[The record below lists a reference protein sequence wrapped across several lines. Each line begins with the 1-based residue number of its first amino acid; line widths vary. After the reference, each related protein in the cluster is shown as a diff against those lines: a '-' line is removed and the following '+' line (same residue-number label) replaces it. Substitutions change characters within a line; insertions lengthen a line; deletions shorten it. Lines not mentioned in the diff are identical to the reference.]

1 MKRGG
6 NGRRR
11 LLLPVL
17 GRHVAWE
24 FMRTFALTMLAF
36 MSIYLLAD
44 FFDRF
49 DSFLQNDASAGAI
62 VRLFLYKMPLI
73 TTQVTPLAVLAGGLI
88 GLGLLARQNEFVAMR
103 ACGVSIWQV
112 LAPLVALSVLICIA
126 TFAWNETAV
135 PASARRWH
143 EVWNQEIKRRTSSSV
158 FTGREFWYHGGAGF
172 YNVNRVVPRHGQLL
186 GLTVY
191 QIGSDFR
198 PTRVIRAESATWN
211 GDSWELKNPRTLEFD
226 SNPSREVTGTP
237 EGFVLPETLED
248 FRVVSVEAEEYSY
261 RMLRDQIASLQA
273 KGVDASESWV
283 DLHLKVA
290 LPIASLV
297 LMLVA
302 VPLAARGTRVTS
314 LPAAVGLGFVIGF
327 SYFIVLAF
335 ARALGQTGALPPLVA
350 AWTSN
355 VVFVFI
361 GAYHLL
367 GSD

>member
-1 MKRGG
+1 MTD
-6 NGRRR
+6 RRK

-17 GRHVAWE
+17 GRHVGIE
-24 FMRTFALTMLAF
+24 FLRTFALTMLAF
-36 MSIYLLAD
+36 VSIYLLAD

-49 DSFLQNDASAGAI
+49 DDFLRNDATLSAIA
-62 VRLFLYKMPLI
+62 RLFLFKTPIML
-73 TTQVTPLAVLAGGLI
+73 TQVAPLAVLSGGLI

-112 LAPLVALSVLICIA
+112 LTPLALLATLICGI
-126 TFAWNETAV
+126 TFLWNESVV

-143 EVWNQEIKRRTSSSV
+143 QVWNQEIKQKANAGV

-172 YNVNRVVPRHGQLL
+172 YNVNRVVPRRQQLI
-186 GLTVY
+186 GLTIY
-191 QIGSDFR
+191 QLGDDFR
-198 PTRVIRAESATWN
+198 PARVIRADSATWT
-211 GDSWELKNPRTLEFD
+211 GQGWELQHPRTLEFD
-226 SNPSREVTGTP
+226 AEPSREVAGTP
-237 EGFVLPETLED
+237 AGFVLPETLDD
-248 FRVVSVEAEEYSY
+248 FRVVSVEAEEFSY

-290 LPIASLV
+290 LPVASLV

-302 VPLAARGTRVTS
+302 VPLAARGTRVSS

-327 SYFIVLAF
+327 AYFIVLAF
-335 ARALGQTGALPPLVA
+335 ARALGQTGALPPLLA

-355 VVFVFI
+355 LLFVLI

>member
-1 MKRGG
+1 MTA
-6 NGRRR
+6 RRR
-11 LLLPVL
+11 LFLPVI
-17 GRHVAWE
+17 GRHVSIE
-24 FMRTFALTMLAF
+24 FVRTFALTMLAF
-36 MSIYLLAD
+36 LAIYVLAD

-49 DSFLQNDASAGAI
+49 DSFLQHDASLSAI
-62 VRLFLYKMPLI
+62 VRLFLFKVPLI
-73 TTQVTPLAVLAGGLI
+73 MTQVTPLAVLAGGLI

-112 LAPLVALSVLICIA
+112 VVPLVVLATVICGL
-126 TFAWNETAV
+126 TFAWNETVV

-143 EVWNQEIKRRTSSSV
+143 EVWNQEIKQKTGAAGV

-172 YNVNRVVPRHGQLL
+172 YNVNRVVPRRRQLI
-186 GLTVY
+186 GLTIY
-191 QIGSDFR
+191 QLGPDFR
-198 PTRVIRAESATWN
+198 PARVIRAESATWN
-211 GDSWELKNPRTLEFD
+211 GSSWDLRLPRTLQFD
-226 SNPSREVTGTP
+226 SDPSREVPGTP
-237 EGFVLPETLED
+237 EGFTLPETLDD
-248 FRVVSVEAEEYSY
+248 FRVVSVESEEFSY

-283 DLHLKVA
+283 DLHLKIA
-290 LPIASLV
+290 LPVASFV

-302 VPLAARGTRVTS
+302 VPLAARGTRVSS

-335 ARALGQTGALPPLVA
+335 TRALGQTGALPPLLA

-355 VVFVFI
+355 LIFVLI

>member
-1 MKRGG
+1 MT
-6 NGRRR
+6 GRRR

-17 GRHVAWE
+17 GRHVSVE
-24 FMRTFALTMLAF
+24 FIRTFALTMLAF
-36 MSIYLLAD
+36 VAIYMLAD

-49 DSFLQNDASAGAI
+49 DTFLHYDASLGAI
-62 VRLFLYKMPLI
+62 IRLFLYKVPL
-73 TTQVTPLAVLAGGLI
+73 TMTQVTPLAVLAGGLI

-112 LAPLVALSVLICIA
+112 VVPLVLLATVICAA
-126 TFAWNETAV
+126 TFAWNETVV

-143 EVWNQEIKRRTSSSV
+143 QVWNQEIKQRSGAGV

-172 YNVNRVVPRHGQLL
+172 YNVNRVVPRRRQLI
-186 GLTVY
+186 GLTIY
-191 QIGSDFR
+191 QLGPDFR
-198 PTRVIRAESATWN
+198 PARVIRAESATWT
-211 GDSWELKNPRTLEFD
+211 GSGWELQHPRTLQFD
-226 SNPSREVTGTP
+226 AEPSREVVGTP
-237 EGFVLPETLED
+237 DGFTLPETLDD
-248 FRVVSVEAEEYSY
+248 FRVVSVEAEEFSY
-261 RMLRDQIASLQA
+261 RMLRDQIASLQT

-290 LPIASLV
+290 LPVASLV

-302 VPLAARGTRVTS
+302 VPLAARGTRVSS
-314 LPAAVGLGFVIGF
+314 LPAAVALGFVIGF

-335 ARALGQTGALPPLVA
+335 TRALGQTGALPPLLA

-355 VVFVFI
+355 LLFVLI

-367 GSD
+367 GND

>member
-1 MKRGG
+1 MTS
-6 NGRRR
+6 RRR

-17 GRHVAWE
+17 GRHVSVE
-24 FMRTFALTMLAF
+24 FLRTFALTMLAF
-36 MSIYLLAD
+36 LAIYLLAD

-49 DSFLQNDASAGAI
+49 DTFLHYDASLSAI
-62 VRLFLYKMPLI
+62 IRLFLYKVPLI
-73 TTQVTPLAVLAGGLI
+73 MTQVTPLAVLAGGLI

-112 LAPLVALSVLICIA
+112 VVPLVLLATVICAA
-126 TFAWNETAV
+126 TFAWNETVV

-143 EVWNQEIKRRTSSSV
+143 QVWNQEIKQRSGAGV

-172 YNVNRVVPRHGQLL
+172 YNVNRVVPRRRQLI
-186 GLTVY
+186 GLTIY
-191 QIGSDFR
+191 QLGPDFR
-198 PTRVIRAESATWN
+198 PARVIRAESATWT
-211 GDSWELKNPRTLEFD
+211 GSGWELQHPRTLQFD
-226 SNPSREVTGTP
+226 TDPSREVVGTP
-237 EGFVLPETLED
+237 DGFTLPETLDD
-248 FRVVSVEAEEYSY
+248 FRVVSVEAEEFSY
-261 RMLRDQIASLQA
+261 RMLRDQIASLQT

-290 LPIASLV
+290 LPVASLV

-302 VPLAARGTRVTS
+302 VPLAARGTRVSS
-314 LPAAVGLGFVIGF
+314 LPAAVALGFVIGF

-335 ARALGQTGALPPLVA
+335 TRALGQTGALPPLLA

-355 VVFVFI
+355 LLFVLI

-367 GSD
+367 GND

>member
-1 MKRGG
+1 MIA
-6 NGRRR
+6 RRR
-11 LLLPVL
+11 LVLPVL
-17 GRHVAWE
+17 GRHVGIE
-24 FMRTFALTMLAF
+24 FVRTFTLTMVAF
-36 MSIYLLAD
+36 VAIYLLAD

-49 DSFLQNDASAGAI
+49 DSFLQHDASLGAI
-62 VRLFLYKMPLI
+62 VRLFLYKVPLI
-73 TTQVTPLAVLAGGLI
+73 MTQVTPLAVLAGGLI

-112 LAPLVALSVLICIA
+112 VAPLVLLATVICVA
-126 TFAWNETAV
+126 TFAWNETVV

-143 EVWNQEIKRRTSSSV
+143 EVWNQEIKQKSGAGV

-172 YNVNRVVPRHGQLL
+172 YNVNRVVPRRRQLI
-186 GLTVY
+186 GLTIY
-191 QIGSDFR
+191 QLGPDFR
-198 PTRVIRAESATWN
+198 LARVIRAESATWT
-211 GDSWELKNPRTLEFD
+211 GTGWELHQPRTLEFD
-226 SNPSREVTGTP
+226 ADPSREVPGTP
-237 EGFVLPETLED
+237 DGFVLPETLDD
-248 FRVVSVEAEEYSY
+248 FRVVSVESEEFSY

-290 LPIASLV
+290 LPVASFV

-302 VPLAARGTRVTS
+302 VPLAARGTRVSS

-335 ARALGQTGALPPLVA
+335 TRALGQTGALPPLLA

-355 VVFVFI
+355 LIFVLI

>member
-1 MKRGG
+1 MT
-6 NGRRR
+6 GRRR

-17 GRHVAWE
+17 GRHVSVE
-24 FMRTFALTMLAF
+24 FIRTFALTMLAF
-36 MSIYLLAD
+36 VAIYMLAD

-49 DSFLQNDASAGAI
+49 DTFLHYDASLGAI
-62 VRLFLYKMPLI
+62 IRLFLYKVPLI
-73 TTQVTPLAVLAGGLI
+73 MTQVTPLAVLAGGLI

-112 LAPLVALSVLICIA
+112 VVPLVLLATVICAA
-126 TFAWNETAV
+126 TFAWNETVV

-143 EVWNQEIKRRTSSSV
+143 QVWNQEIKQRSGAGV

-172 YNVNRVVPRHGQLL
+172 YNVNRVVPRRRQLI
-186 GLTVY
+186 GLTIY
-191 QIGSDFR
+191 QLGPDFR
-198 PTRVIRAESATWN
+198 PARVIRAESATWT
-211 GDSWELKNPRTLEFD
+211 GSGWELRHPRTLQFD
-226 SNPSREVTGTP
+226 AEPSREVVGTP
-237 EGFVLPETLED
+237 DGFTLPETLDD
-248 FRVVSVEAEEYSY
+248 FRVVSVEAEEFSY
-261 RMLRDQIASLQA
+261 RMLRDQIASLQT

-290 LPIASLV
+290 LPVASLV

-302 VPLAARGTRVTS
+302 VPLAARGTRVSS
-314 LPAAVGLGFVIGF
+314 LPAAVALGFVIGF

-335 ARALGQTGALPPLVA
+335 TRALGQTGALPPLLA

-355 VVFVFI
+355 LLFVLI

-367 GSD
+367 GND